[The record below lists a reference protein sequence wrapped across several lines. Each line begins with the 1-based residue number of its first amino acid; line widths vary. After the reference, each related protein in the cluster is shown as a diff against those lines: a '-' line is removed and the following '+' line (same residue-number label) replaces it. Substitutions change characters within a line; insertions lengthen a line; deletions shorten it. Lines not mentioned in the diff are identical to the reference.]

1 MRSVKA
7 IVLCLGCLGCLGLGG
22 YELPAKSPR
31 LLGCRLPGWN
41 AATAAERLTRM
52 AHRTGWRPADRLLH
66 EGEEAVRYYR
76 FLLRRS
82 PGLLAARSSRSPSSA
97 R

>member
-22 YELPAKSPR
+22 YELAAKSPL
-31 LLGCRLPGWN
+31 LLGCRLPGWG
-41 AATAAERLTRM
+41 TAAAAECRTCM
-52 AHRTGWRPADRLLH
+52 VHRTGWRPADRLLH
-66 EGEEAVRYYR
+66 EGEEALRYYR

-82 PGLLAARSSRSPSSA
+82 PGLLPARSSRSPSSA

>member
-1 MRSVKA
+1 MRSVR
-7 IVLCLGCLGCLGLGG
+7 IILLYLGYLGCLGLGS
-22 YELPAKSPR
+22 YELTAKSPR
-31 LLGCRLPGWN
+31 LLGCRLPGWG
-41 AATAAERLTRM
+41 AAVAAECGTRLAR
-52 AHRTGWRPADRLLH
+52 HTGWRPADRLLH
-66 EGEEAVRYYR
+66 EGEEALRYYR